1 MVGLWKSYNDKLAYH
16 LVCVVLFAK
25 NIQKRMFSSCKV
37 TSGSRAIDCD
47 IKFFGGRPDF
57 YHLKNTVRSWK
68 KLIRRRQPYYL
79 LLEQ

>member
-1 MVGLWKSYNDKLAYH
+1 MVGLWKSYNDKLAYN

-25 NIQKRMFSSCKV
+25 NIQKRMFNSCKV

-57 YHLKNTVRSWK
+57 YHLKNTVR
-68 KLIRRRQPYYL
+68 
-79 LLEQ
+79 

>member
-1 MVGLWKSYNDKLAYH
+1 MVGLWKSYNDKLAYN

-25 NIQKRMFSSCKV
+25 NIQKRMFNSCKV